1 MAAAILSRVD
11 QSHNIDKLVRV
22 GPYELL
28 KTIGKGNFAV
38 VKLAVHNI
46 TKSQVAIKIVDKTK
60 LDDDNLRKTYREVD
74 VMKKLKHPNIIKLY
88 QVMQTDK
95 MLYLVTEY
103 VPGGEIF
110 DYLVANGRM
119 TEKEAR
125 RVFKQILAAVGY
137 CHKCC
142 VVHRDLKA
150 ENLLLDAKMNIKL
163 ADFGFSNY
171 YQPGQ
176 LLSTWCGS
184 PPYAAPELFEGKEYD
199 GPKADIWS
207 LGVVLY
213 VLVCGALPFDGSTLQ
228 LLRSRVLSGIF
239 RIPYFMTTDC
249 EHLIRHMLI
258 VDPDRRLSIPQILQ
272 HRWLIMDDDGRAG
285 PDKSS
290 EVNGDLPADDHILV
304 NESIVDTM
312 LKIPG
317 LDREIILKSVQER
330 RFDPISAVYH
340 LLDDTS
346 VAKSNSSSNI
356 TNDFTHTA
364 TPAAGWPSLSDS
376 QHLEKF
382 VDMDLDEP
390 KQPRASTSGNDGPSK
405 QSGERNL
412 ATRRHTVG
420 PSETAHDQ
428 VMGKHL
434 KLDHSGAR
442 GAPSFYPA
450 TGFTALGYSPL
461 NLPSHVAFNPN
472 TGLNNIFDT
481 RPGFLP
487 NFELNMRSPAT
498 VPSTLNTQ
506 FPTLS
511 GVQNSSGASFASP
524 SHPMSMLPHTNLPL
538 MLPLLQ
544 NEPPH
549 NFSVKDQHLLKPPSA
564 MGAAGGF
571 GRRASD
577 GGANLLT
584 FFQKNIEHSD
594 WSTVQQQKQQSIH
607 MDSVHHLSNPLA
619 INTSSTPSHVS
630 PGSQTAE
637 SLEDSSNS
645 VELTRYIH
653 RGKRHTLPM
662 ANPEETQCLQ
672 QPASTRMRKQG
683 LVPMHRPSVIS
694 PELMIEVEARMNRQ
708 YTPPSLLPGNPAP
721 STSMSMNN
729 CVGVPPNT
737 QARPIPKIRRSGL
750 ATVMEGP
757 GPIFIGRDGLVRGDM
772 NVLTL
777 PSERYPRRASDGC
790 ASIGQYRMSER
801 EGEDSN
807 STTGNVSSAS
817 QLKAIQQEYQAL
829 QRQMVSTNS
838 NDMQMRHAIHVQ
850 QRQQQQQQQQM
861 SPRMTP
867 TPPPTSTSPVAS
879 DFCAINSPH
888 YLNHMCCE
896 SGTLSQHLQQL
907 QLQQQQQKQI
917 PPPAQSTLLQSYSQ
931 SPPVTGVPGCCG
943 SNVGGSIVQGT
954 GRPMGSIVQGTPIV
968 SQGSLV
974 SATPS
979 LGFFNIENAQNSVIM
994 PRVQGGSIIQGTPY
1008 TLPTVPNKLDVFAN
1022 QAPTLMPI
1030 STFAGG
1036 SITQG
1041 TPVNRMVEV
1050 EDMEA
1055 DATEDD
1061 TNPAEEALD
1070 LSVRNFKNRTKN
1082 EWTCQRE
1089 VERKPMFTG
1098 PPHPQISITDEQ
1110 GEVTDMSWS
1119 VYAHL
1124 SGKNGTCRQVGLQ
1137 NLQNDVL
1144 SSSLLAGD
1152 ISSMAA
1158 YPELHKSSSG
1168 SIEVQLSSDCSQLTV
1183 AEIFALI
1190 KRSIHTKASGLV
1202 SRQMED
1208 DAALV
1213 LERPG
1218 EDIYIAVEVS
1228 PPAGP
1233 EGLKGLKIRRI
1244 SGDYVRYDRIC
1255 NELIACISM

>member
-1 MAAAILSRVD
+1 MAAAISRAD
-11 QSHNIDKLVRV
+11 QSHNIDQKVSRI
-22 GPYELL
+22 GHYELL

-38 VKLAVHNI
+38 VKLAVHRI
-46 TKSQVAIKIVDKTK
+46 TKSKVAIKIVDKTK
-60 LDDDNLRKTYREVD
+60 LDEDNLNKTKREVE

-88 QVMQTDK
+88 QVIDTDDT
-95 MLYLVTEY
+95 LFLVTEY

-137 CHKCC
+137 CHKCL

-171 YQPGQ
+171 FEPGH

-199 GPKADIWS
+199 GPKADVWS

-258 VDPDRRLSIPQILQ
+258 VDPERRLSIPQILQ

-290 EVNGDLPADDHILV
+290 EVNGEIPSDDPISV

-317 LDREIILKSVQER
+317 LDREKILKSVQEQ
-330 RFDPISAVYH
+330 RFDKISAVYH
-340 LLDDTS
+340 LLDDKS

-356 TNDFTHTA
+356 TNDLTQNTALTA
-364 TPAAGWPSLSDS
+364 TWPSFSDS

-382 VDMDLDEP
+382 VDMDLEEP
-390 KQPRASTSGNDGPSK
+390 KQPRASTSGNEGPSK
-405 QSGERNL
+405 QNGERNL

-420 PSETAHDQ
+420 PSETTHDQ
-428 VMGKHL
+428 VMVKHL
-434 KLDHSGAR
+434 KLDHFGAR
-442 GAPSFYPA
+442 GTPSFYPV
-450 TGFTALGYSPL
+450 TGFTGLGYSPFH
-461 NLPSHVAFNPN
+461 LPSHMDQF
-472 TGLNNIFDT
+472 TGLNTVMDS
-481 RPGFLP
+481 RQGFLP
-487 NFELNMRSPAT
+487 NFELSVRSPTA
-498 VPSTLNTQ
+498 VPSTLNAQ
-506 FPTLS
+506 FPTVS
-511 GVQNSSGASFASP
+511 GVQHATGMHHGAPFASP
-524 SHPMSMLPHTNLPL
+524 SHHPMVLLPHTNLPL

-549 NFSVKDQHLLKPPSA
+549 NFSVKDPHLLKPPPA

-594 WSTVQQQKQQSIH
+594 WSTVQQQKQQH
-607 MDSVHHLSNPLA
+607 QQAMQMNPVHQLSNPLA
-619 INTSSTPSHVS
+619 INNPSTSSHAAQ
-630 PGSQTAE
+630 GSQATE
-637 SLEDSSNS
+637 QLEDSSNS
-645 VELTRYIH
+645 GELSRYIH

-662 ANPEETQCLQ
+662 ANQEQTQNI
-672 QPASTRMRKQG
+672 QPRMRKQG
-683 LVPMHRPSVIS
+683 LMPMHRP
-694 PELMIEVEARMNRQ
+694 L
-708 YTPPSLLPGNPAP
+708 
-721 STSMSMNN
+721 
-729 CVGVPPNT
+729 
-737 QARPIPKIRRSGL
+737 
-750 ATVMEGP
+750 
-757 GPIFIGRDGLVRGDM
+757 GRDCSARADT

-777 PSERYPRRASDGC
+777 PSDRHPRRASDGC

-801 EGEDSN
+801 DGEDPNTAS
-807 STTGNVSSAS
+807 SNVSSAS
-817 QLKAIQQEYQAL
+817 QLKAVHQEYQAL
-829 QRQMVSTNS
+829 QRQMVSSNT

-850 QRQQQQQQQQM
+850 QRQQLQQQQM

-867 TPPPTSTSPVAS
+867 TPPPTSTSPVSS
-879 DFCAINSPH
+879 DFCAIGSPH

-896 SGTLSQHLQQL
+896 SGNLSQHLQQL
-907 QLQQQQQKQI
+907 QLQQQQQQQ
-917 PPPAQSTLLQSYSQ
+917 PPPPQSSLLQSYSQ
-931 SPPVTGVPGCCG
+931 SPPVGGVLSGCCG
-943 SNVGGSIVQGT
+943 NNSGGSIVQGT

-968 SQGSLV
+968 SQGSLG
-974 SATPS
+974 SATPT
-979 LGFFNIENAQNSVIM
+979 LGFFNIENSQNSVAM
-994 PRVQGGSIIQGTPY
+994 PRVQGGSIIQGTPFN
-1008 TLPTVPNKLDVFAN
+1008 LPTVPNNLDVFAN
-1022 QAPTLMPI
+1022 QTPTLMPI
-1030 STFAGG
+1030 STFSGG

-1041 TPVNRMVEV
+1041 TPVNRMIEV
-1050 EDMEA
+1050 EDMES
-1055 DATEDD
+1055 DAIEGDIS
-1061 TNPAEEALD
+1061 PVEEALD
-1070 LSVRNFKNRTKN
+1070 LSVRNFKNRTDN
-1082 EWTCQRE
+1082 EWTCQQE

-1190 KRSIHTKASGLV
+1190 ERSIHTKASGLV
-1202 SRQMED
+1202 KCQTEN
-1208 DAALV
+1208 DAALL